1 MRKDDLKRIAGR
13 EKIPFGTVQNDYV
26 ISIILEIISKL
37 PYSDNLIFKGGTCIK
52 EIYFPDAR
60 FSVDLD
66 FTCLKDVRHE
76 LLSNLE
82 SFLTGHT
89 IGDVDFI
96 GVTEE
101 EKREDSVRFSVKYND
116 VNGHP
121 TSVKIDLSLREKL
134 FRTPQAKEVL
144 NPHYADIP
152 AFKIMALSLEEIL
165 AEKVRAAISRGAP
178 RDIYDIWY
186 LLGKGVPFDL
196 ELVNEKLKILKRDKT
211 FTMELFEQCLEEKKT
226 EWKRDLSMLVPEAP
240 KFARVKQQILE
251 AIHRNH

>member
-13 EKIPFGTVQNDYV
+13 EKIPLGTLEKDYV

-66 FTCLKDVRHE
+66 FSCLKDVRHE
-76 LLSNLE
+76 LLADLKRT
-82 SFLTGHT
+82 LAGQR
-89 IGDVDFI
+89 IQDVDFI
-96 GVTEE
+96 EVVEE

-134 FRTPQAKEVL
+134 LRPPQAKEVL
-144 NPHYADIP
+144 NPHYDDIP
-152 AFKIMALSLEEIL
+152 AFKILALSLEEIL
-165 AEKVRAAISRGAP
+165 AEKIRAVIARGAP

-186 LLGKGVPFDL
+186 LLGKRVTFDL
-196 ELVNEKLKILKRDKT
+196 GLVNEKLKILKRDKT
-211 FTMELFEQCLEEKKT
+211 FTMELFERRLEEKKA
-226 EWKRDLSMLVPEAP
+226 EWERDLIMLIPEAP
-240 KFARVKQQILE
+240 DFARVKEQILE
-251 AIHRNH
+251 AITE